1 MAKLTFVL
9 EDGQEVVVPLKE
21 HITIGRGE
29 DNDIVVDDDRLS
41 QHHAEILLNAD
52 GSFQVFDLKSTAGTF
67 VNGERQLSC
76 PLLHGDTIAFG
87 PLVGTLDLEE
97 PAAPAA
103 VPPASS
109 PPPAAPATAPTDN
122 PHAADMA
129 KWEAEKNK
137 LKAEAEAA
145 AKELRDWQQRA
156 EKERAMHLARVESL
170 QAQEKKL
177 APTKAAVEQAENA
190 HREWLESISALAA
203 QHADKTAA
211 LERLNAQHYEKST
224 EVQRLAAATAASQ
237 QELEMLAAQKD
248 ETAARLNQV
257 RDECVQ
263 DEALLNSLRQQIIEH
278 EKRIVEEEAKHAALT
293 SSTQELSTKHQRDEA
308 AVKDLEKL
316 LMELEQRG
324 AAAEGSLQ
332 RMQNDLASCE
342 KDLAARKAELA
353 TCEKSIASR
362 SADLLA
368 ETNRLAEAKSKRA
381 ELEQLNQ
388 EVAATKQQL
397 ADARQRLAAV
407 EQRYRDAQAVAAQ
420 VPSQLAGPRRH
431 AAHEEAPSKAPAPAP
446 APAAAAAAADAEH
459 VELAGKIEAARH
471 ELAELETKIA
481 SLRQSQS
488 TPETAPNAATI
499 PQPRIVHVETIRLAP
514 IPIKSERTRGP
525 GTKQPATAGV
535 GKKR

>member
-21 HITIGRGE
+21 HIIIGRAE
-29 DNDIVVDDDRLS
+29 DNDIVVDDERISL
-41 QHHAEILLNAD
+41 HHAEIVRNAD
-52 GSFQVFDLKSTAGTF
+52 GSLQLFDLKSAAGTF
-67 VNGERQLSC
+67 VNGESQLSC
-76 PLLHGDTIAFG
+76 TLLHGDTIAFG

-97 PAAPAA
+97 PAETSPVLATPAATPPASAPAA
-103 VPPASS
+103 EPP
-109 PPPAAPATAPTDN
+109 DN
-122 PHAADMA
+122 AHTEAVA
-129 KWEAEKNK
+129 KWEAERNR

-190 HREWLESISALAA
+190 HREWLESISALAG
-203 QHADKTAA
+203 QHADKSAA
-211 LERLNAQHYEKST
+211 LERLNTQHYEKST
-224 EVQRLAAATAASQ
+224 EVQRLTAATTAAQ
-237 QELEMLAAQKD
+237 QELEKLAAQKD
-248 ETAARLNQV
+248 ETAALLKQV
-257 RDECVQ
+257 RDECEQ

-278 EKRIVEEEAKHAALT
+278 EKRIVEEEARHAAL
-293 SSTQELSTKHQRDEA
+293 STATLELSAKQKRDEA
-308 AVKDLEKL
+308 AVQDLEKL
-316 LMELEQRG
+316 LIGLEQRG

-332 RMQNDLASCE
+332 RMQDDLASCE

-353 TCEKSIASR
+353 NCEKNIGTR
-362 SADLLA
+362 SAELVA

-388 EVAATKQQL
+388 ELAATKQQL

-407 EQRYRDAQAVAAQ
+407 KQRYRDAQAGGTQVA
-420 VPSQLAGPRRH
+420 SQLAAPRRH
-431 AAHEEAPSKAPAPAP
+431 SAHDEAPSKTVATP
-446 APAAAAAAADAEH
+446 DAEH
-459 VELAGKIEAARH
+459 KAQHGELAGQIEAARR
-471 ELAELETKIA
+471 ELAELETRIA

-488 TPETAPNAATI
+488 VSETETAPNTATI
-499 PQPRIVHVETIRLAP
+499 PQPRVVQVETIRIAP

-525 GTKQPATAGV
+525 GTKQSAATGAG
-535 GKKR
+535 KSR